1 MRDRVRLSEIRRA
14 SLTAAVLLS
23 GGLVLSQPAAVA
35 QTTSP
40 VPSRVDQG
48 DNPAP
53 KAVEVRPAADDA
65 AIASRIQRILE
76 STTWFQTPRVLV
88 REGIVF
94 LDGKTDTQE
103 HWRWASTLA
112 QNTQGTVAVVNRIEV
127 EADVGSTFG
136 RAGEEFVNIYR
147 QAIQAWPWVALALVI
162 ILVTW
167 LLARVVAFL
176 ARRFFS
182 SRVSSS
188 LLLAVI
194 IQVFSIPIF
203 LLGIYFVLQVAGLT
217 RLALTVLGGTGLIS
231 IIVGFAFRDIAENF
245 LASIILSVRNPF
257 STGDLI
263 EVDGFTGI
271 VQNLNIRTTVLLTLD
286 GSYVQI
292 PNAIVFKSTIKN
304 FSGTTSRRADFCG
317 RYQLRFSHHQS
328 ADAHRECA
336 QGASCRSRRA

>member
-1 MRDRVRLSEIRRA
+1 M
-14 SLTAAVLLS
+14 
-23 GGLVLSQPAAVA
+23 P
-35 QTTSP
+35 
-40 VPSRVDQG
+40 VDQG

-194 IQVFSIPIF
+194 IQVFSIP
-203 LLGIYFVLQVAGLT
+203 Y
-217 RLALTVLGGTGLIS
+217 S
-231 IIVGFAFRDIAENF
+231 
-245 LASIILSVRNPF
+245 
-257 STGDLI
+257 
-263 EVDGFTGI
+263 
-271 VQNLNIRTTVLLTLD
+271 
-286 GSYVQI
+286 
-292 PNAIVFKSTIKN
+292 
-304 FSGTTSRRADFCG
+304 FSGSISFC
-317 RYQLRFSHHQS
+317 RLL
-328 ADAHRECA
+328 A
-336 QGASCRSRRA
+336 